1 MTSEASLERSPCSG
15 APRLPG
21 VAAVRRRCAPRISER
36 ARLRDHASHRLRNHR
51 PRRADLGRLHVPR
64 RHALRPLRAHPSLR
78 QRRVDHHAAAR
89 RDVHEPAAAGLAAE
103 FHPYRPPV
111 VERGDDPRSR
121 RLRLHIHRRI
131 DCFPDTSPSA
141 GCVEQELQCGNYA
154 YATATP
160 QRFPVRVD
168 NPCGTDDSNVFTL
181 LSEPTRRRAV
191 RH

>member
-1 MTSEASLERSPCSG
+1 MKPKTTGTWVIAVTTS
-15 APRLPG
+15 
-21 VAAVRRRCAPRISER
+21 
-36 ARLRDHASHRLRNHR
+36 
-51 PRRADLGRLHVPR
+51 DLFATGRFALH
-64 RHALRPLRAHPSLR
+64 
-78 QRRVDHHAAAR
+78 
-89 RDVHEPAAAGLAAE
+89 
-103 FHPYRPPV
+103 
-111 VERGDDPRSR
+111 
-121 RLRLHIHRRI
+121 I